1 MRRQYR
7 PEISRDCS
15 TFYAAKSEQPSR
27 AVIDKAGMAQAPNPK
42 GSPKMFNSISVAALL
57 DSNRE
62 LSLDDLDLVLGGNN
76 ATSATG
82 SGDDD
87 PRPQPMAGLTTIP
100 TLTTVTPV
108 NVNVDVRSTETHTG
122 GEGPIDRLAQTAYEI
137 GHEVVDL
144 AHKAG
149 DIVYDTIHPIG
160 QALGQL
166 GHDVIMSIDQHVT
179 GTSPSSGTGH

>member
-1 MRRQYR
+1 
-7 PEISRDCS
+7 
-15 TFYAAKSEQPSR
+15 
-27 AVIDKAGMAQAPNPK
+27 
-42 GSPKMFNSISVAALL
+42 MFNSISVAALL
-57 DSNRE
+57 DSNQE

-87 PRPQPMAGLTTIP
+87 QRQPMAGLTSIP
-100 TLTTVTPV
+100 TLT
-108 NVNVDVRSTETHTG
+108 NVPVDVKVDIRSTETHTDG
-122 GEGPIDRLAQTAYEI
+122 GGPFSELAATVREL
-137 GHEVVDL
+137 GHEAADL

-166 GHDVIMSIDQHVT
+166 GHDVIMVIDQHVT